1 IDAAKCKGCGQCA
14 QSCYTSMI
22 SFDLKR

>member
-1 IDAAKCKGCGQCA
+1 CKGCGQCA
-14 QSCYTSMI
+14 QSCYNSMI

>member
-1 IDAAKCKGCGQCA
+1 AKCKGCGQCA